1 MQASNRTNF
10 WSIAVSLDKMTNNFM
25 HFTIW
30 FPSSHKISGK
40 IFSSQML
47 LWKFYDR
54 IKTQTALE
62 ALISRAS
69 PPTTTNWLC
78 SVTLLPRQHVNTS
91 TDLTASL
98 EFRVTLC
105 CALYCFLACHQEQGR
120 GNWSRRS
127 PVYGKEVCNTHWRKK
142 TGKVAGVWA
151 YF

>member
-10 WSIAVSLDKMTNNFM
+10 WSIAISLDKMTNNFI

-54 IKTQTALE
+54 IKTQTALK

-69 PPTTTNWLC
+69 PPPTGFARWLC
-78 SVTLLPRQHVNTS
+78 SRGNTWRF
-91 TDLTASL
+91 TDFNASL

-127 PVYGKEVCNTHWRKK
+127 PVYGKEVCNTRWRKK